1 MSDNTAPEAAANT
14 PASTADSADA
24 FVQDPVLAGESAEP
38 APAPAHPAAPAQPTQ
53 AHAQAHPHAQVHP
66 QTPPA
71 AHAHSHAAAPAVHAG
86 ISVDERAY
94 EQYQALARAVLESA
108 ELAGRSTEAA
118 LAISRDLK
126 MATGNFKE
134 MSEAGYKKA
143 RLLLAI
149 GGGVMVVCLL
159 FFLIMGVRM
168 VSRINKLDVMMEAVG
183 KRVVDLNSG
192 MESLD
197 GINKSVQELSNK
209 QTELTKAQ
217 GQIEG
222 RIDAQLKQSESL
234 VSKVPTETAKQV
246 AATSDTLKREVQG
259 INSRLQSQANA
270 VQNLGN
276 EVKALK
282 GSVGNVDG
290 LKRDVEA
297 LVTLQRE
304 RYLEALQKN
313 NASTA
318 RERAVQYPRVPA
330 SGAAP
335 AAAGLPTVN
344 APAKP

>member
-1 MSDNTAPEAAANT
+1 MSENTPPANAEATPSESAKPEFVSDPVLAPEAAPEAAA
-14 PASTADSADA
+14 P
-24 FVQDPVLAGESAEP
+24 E
-38 APAPAHPAAPAQPTQ
+38 H
-53 AHAQAHPHAQVHP
+53 H
-66 QTPPA
+66 
-71 AHAHSHAAAPAVHAG
+71 AHAHHAHTQPSAPAVHAG

-94 EQYQALARAVLESA
+94 AQYQALAKTVLESA
-108 ELAGRSTEAA
+108 EIASRSAEAA
-118 LAISRDLK
+118 MAVSREMKL
-126 MATGNFKE
+126 ATGNFKE
-134 MSEAGYKKA
+134 MGDEGFKKA

-159 FFLIMGVRM
+159 FYLIMGVRL

-192 MESLD
+192 MESLE
-197 GINKSVQELSNK
+197 GLNKSVQELANK
-209 QTELTKAQ
+209 QAELTKAQ

-246 AATSDTLKREVQG
+246 AATSDTLKREVQSLSG
-259 INSRLQSQANA
+259 RLQSQATA

-313 NASTA
+313 NASA
-318 RERAVQYPRVPA
+318 AKERALQYPRMQAKPA
-330 SGAAP
+330 EGAAS
-335 AAAGLPTVN
+335 AASPGAAVASPL
-344 APAKP
+344 KP

>member
-1 MSDNTAPEAAANT
+1 MSENTPPANAEATPSEGAKPEFVSDPVLAPEAAPEAAA
-14 PASTADSADA
+14 P
-24 FVQDPVLAGESAEP
+24 E
-38 APAPAHPAAPAQPTQ
+38 H
-53 AHAQAHPHAQVHP
+53 H
-66 QTPPA
+66 
-71 AHAHSHAAAPAVHAG
+71 AHAHHAHTQPSAPAVHAG

-94 EQYQALARAVLESA
+94 AQYQALAKTVLESA
-108 ELAGRSTEAA
+108 EIASRSAEAA
-118 LAISRDLK
+118 MAVSREMKL
-126 MATGNFKE
+126 ATGNFKE
-134 MSEAGYKKA
+134 MGDEGFKKA

-159 FFLIMGVRM
+159 FYLIMGVRL

-192 MESLD
+192 MESLE
-197 GINKSVQELSNK
+197 GLNKSVQELASK
-209 QTELTKAQ
+209 QAELTKAQ

-246 AATSDTLKREVQG
+246 AATSDTLKREVQSLSG
-259 INSRLQSQANA
+259 RLQSQATA

-313 NASTA
+313 NASA
-318 RERAVQYPRVPA
+318 AKERALQYPRMQAKPA
-330 SGAAP
+330 DGAAS
-335 AAAGLPTVN
+335 AASPGAAVASPV
-344 APAKP
+344 KP

>member
-1 MSDNTAPEAAANT
+1 MSENTPQAAAEAA
-14 PASTADSADA
+14 PSESAKPE
-24 FVQDPVLAGESAEP
+24 FVSDPVLAPETAAA
-38 APAPAHPAAPAQPTQ
+38 APAPAAPAHPT
-53 AHAQAHPHAQVHP
+53 
-66 QTPPA
+66 
-71 AHAHSHAAAPAVHAG
+71 HAHTHTHAAAPAVHAG

-94 EQYQALARAVLESA
+94 EQYQALAKTVLESA
-108 ELAGRSTEAA
+108 EIASRSAEAA
-118 LAISRDLK
+118 LAVSRDMKL
-126 MATGNFKE
+126 ATGNFKE
-134 MSEAGYKKA
+134 MGDAGFKKA

-159 FFLIMGVRM
+159 FYLIMGVRL

-183 KRVVDLNSG
+183 KRVIDLNSG
-192 MESLD
+192 MESLE
-197 GINKSVQELSNK
+197 GLNKSVQELAAK
-209 QTELTKAQ
+209 QAELTKAQ

-246 AATSDTLKREVQG
+246 AATSDTLKREVQSLSG
-259 INSRLQSQANA
+259 RLQSQASA

-313 NASTA
+313 NAGA
-318 RERAVQYPRVPA
+318 AKEKALQYPRMQAKPA
-330 SGAAP
+330 DGAP
-335 AAAGLPTVN
+335 AGN
-344 APAKP
+344 APAPASASPLKP